1 MPYYIIGFLCVGIE
15 CWISTATSPAFG
27 FEQVNCEGPCSFYRL
42 SPYFVNNKL
51 YMYSSSIRRSML
63 SKRFFF
69 FRTRKKKLPSNTFIH
84 LEAFVSRHLLLVL
97 LLIFKYLFTHSTS
110 STLMETFN
118 LLPNACSP
126 QSTKSIHAF
135 SKHARVQ

>member
-1 MPYYIIGFLCVGIE
+1 M
-15 CWISTATSPAFG
+15 STAGSPAFG

-51 YMYSSSIRRSML
+51 YNLHVQLYTPLDGIETV
-63 SKRFFF
+63 F

-84 LEAFVSRHLLLVL
+84 LEAFVSRHFLLVL